1 MTIEPQKYS
10 KEISIKP
17 FGEVSYYK
25 NIEDFLTLDIII
37 DTKSKDDI
45 SFYINFYTSFKEKPI
60 NSKVEKN
67 NILCGRLKIVSKCEK
82 KGVAIY
88 ISYDG
93 YIVDTEIEYLG
104 KRALGHAGIL
114 LIDTNGETLYY
125 EYGRYD
131 TTDGTRGRVRKVTI
145 PNIKWDG
152 KGIISE
158 IELNKVLSFL
168 SKKSG
173 QNRNITAAYV
183 ETNHLDK
190 MIQYAKEKY
199 VESNP
204 NAVDKIVKT
213 KYSKD
218 REPYKINSNNCATF
232 AMDVIRADENISRFS
247 MIRLMADNIVSEFIE
262 ENYKEIFYNS
272 KTNTTTIK

>member
-1 MTIEPQKYS
+1 MERRK
-10 KEISIKP
+10 
-17 FGEVSYYK
+17 
-25 NIEDFLTLDIII
+25 
-37 DTKSKDDI
+37 
-45 SFYINFYTSFKEKPI
+45 
-60 NSKVEKN
+60 KN
-67 NILCGRLKIVSKCEK
+67 NNKF
-82 KGVAIY
+82 
-88 ISYDG
+88 
-93 YIVDTEIEYLG
+93 T
-104 KRALGHAGIL
+104 
-114 LIDTNGETLYY
+114 TNGETLYY

-232 AMDVIRADENISRFS
+232 AMDVIKADEEID
-247 MIRLMADNIVSEFIE
+247 APYIVFRAEPSWVIE
-262 ENYKEIFYNS
+262 EFFDEGHKKVLYDN
-272 KTNTTTIK
+272 KTNTTRYE